1 MARLFGTDGIRGIA
15 NEELTPTLAYLVG
28 KAATFV
34 LSKEQSVQ
42 PLFFIAK
49 DPRVSGDMLQSAITA
64 GILSQGG
71 SVIPAGVLPTP
82 AVAHLLR
89 SYHATAGIMISASHN
104 PMEYNGIK
112 IFDAKG
118 FKLPDETEDEIEK
131 IVRNPETLP
140 NVTPDAI
147 GTIFPAKNAERDY
160 INFLKSTVNC
170 NFKGLKI
177 ALDCANGATSSV
189 AESVF
194 SELGAT
200 IFPVSNQPD
209 GKNINQNCG
218 STHPE
223 HICHYTVKCGCD
235 VGISFDGDGD
245 RVLFSD
251 ELGNTVDGDQ
261 ILAILSKNMQKNG
274 TLQKNTAVST
284 VMSNF
289 GLTLFGEANN
299 INIVQAN
306 VGDRYVLEKM
316 LKNGYNL
323 GGEQSGHII
332 ISDHNTTGD
341 GILTALKTVEI
352 MVSENKKMS
361 ELSKVFDKLPQ
372 VLVNARVQNKN
383 KDLVLKDEAILELV
397 ENVSIRL
404 FKKGRALVRPSGTE
418 PLFHVMIEGEN
429 LAQIQQ
435 YADEIAQK
443 IEEKYS

>member
-28 KAATFV
+28 RAATFV
-34 LSKEQSVQ
+34 LTKRQTAH

-49 DPRVSGDMLQSAITA
+49 DSRISGDMLQSAITA

-71 SVIPAGVLPTP
+71 NVIPAGVVPTP
-82 AVAHLLR
+82 AVAYLTR
-89 SYHATAGIMISASHN
+89 FYGATAGIMISASHN

-118 FKLPDETEDEIEK
+118 LKLPDETEDEIEK
-131 IVRNPETLP
+131 IIQNPEVLP
-140 NVTPDAI
+140 AVAPDQI
-147 GTIFPAKNAERDY
+147 GSVLPVKNTAKDY
-160 INFLKSTVNC
+160 MDFLKTTVHG
-170 NFKGLKI
+170 NFNGLKI
-177 ALDCANGATSSV
+177 ALDCANGATALI
-189 AESVF
+189 AESIF
-194 SELGAT
+194 SKLGAT
-200 IFPVSNQPD
+200 VFPVANQPD
-209 GKNINQNCG
+209 GKNINRNCG

-223 HICHYTVKCGCD
+223 NICRHTVKSGCAI
-235 VGISFDGDGD
+235 GISFDGDGD

-261 ILAILSKNMQKNG
+261 ILAILAKNMQKNK
-274 TLQKNTAVST
+274 TLRKNTVVST

-289 GLTLFGEANN
+289 GLTLFCEANN
-299 INIVQAN
+299 INIVQSN

-316 LKNGYNL
+316 LQNGYNL

-332 ISDHNTTGD
+332 ISDYNTTGD
-341 GILTALKTVEI
+341 GILTALKVVETL
-352 MVSENKKMS
+352 VSENQTMS
-361 ELSKVFDKLPQ
+361 ELSKVFEKLPQ
-372 VLVNARVQNKN
+372 VLVNARVKNEN
-383 KDLVLKDEAILELV
+383 KDFVLKDESILELV

-418 PLFHVMIEGEN
+418 PLFRIMIEGEN
-429 LAQIQQ
+429 LGQIQQ
-435 YADEIAQK
+435 YANEIAQL

>member
-34 LSKEQSVQ
+34 LAKKQSAH
-42 PLFFIAK
+42 PLFLIAK
-49 DPRVSGDMLQSAITA
+49 DSRISGDMLQSAITA

-82 AVAHLLR
+82 AVAYLLR
-89 SYHATAGIMISASHN
+89 TYSATAGIMISASHN

-112 IFDAKG
+112 IFDANG

-131 IVRNPETLP
+131 IVQNPEVLP
-140 NVTPDAI
+140 QTASDEI
-147 GTIFPAKNAERDY
+147 GTILPAKNAERDY
-160 INFLKSTVNC
+160 IDFLKATVNC

-177 ALDCANGATSSV
+177 ALDCANGATSSI

-200 IFPVSNQPD
+200 IYPIANQPD
-209 GKNINQNCG
+209 GKNINRNCG

-223 HICHYTVKCGCD
+223 HICRYTVNSSCD
-235 VGISFDGDGD
+235 IGISFDGDGD

-251 ELGNTVDGDQ
+251 EFGNMVDGDQ

-289 GLTLFGEANN
+289 GLTLFGETNN

-316 LKNGYNL
+316 LQNGYNL

-332 ISDHNTTGD
+332 ILDHNTTGD
-341 GILTALKTVEI
+341 GILTALKVVEI
-352 MVSENKKMS
+352 LVTENQKMS
-361 ELSKVFDKLPQ
+361 ALSTIFDKLPQ
-372 VLVNARVQNKN
+372 VLVNAKVKNEN
-383 KDLVLKDEAILELV
+383 KDFVLKDEAILELV

-418 PLFHVMIEGEN
+418 PLFRVMIEGEN
-429 LAQIQQ
+429 LDQIQR
-435 YADEIAQK
+435 YANEIAQM